1 MGSLGLGFWLGFL
14 KVVLGLAANV
24 AGIIRT
30 KHAMDAGAKVEIGRQ
45 VAEVVR
51 RAGVSDQVRLEIAAM
66 SDDDLDA
73 ELRGP

>member
-1 MGSLGLGFWLGFL
+1 MANLGFWLGFL
-14 KVVLGLAANV
+14 KVLLGLAANV

-30 KHAMDAGAKVEIGRQ
+30 KQAMDAGAKVEIGRQ

-66 SDDDLDA
+66 SDDALDD
-73 ELRGP
+73 ELRGDT